1 MGGIAA
7 RRHCASGVASIFRL
21 HEVIGAGNSMLLHEV
36 LDRQIRRL
44 ACFERR
50 RSRPHTIVRH
60 ELASV
65 VFRCCL
71 FRSQSGCVLL
81 LFDLFQQL
89 FPRVFGKL
97 LLRRLDRLVIDID
110 RLAAVIGEASGRLA
124 DGGVLRP
131 VVQTVREL
139 FVCHDRIA
147 LSRRTHEA
155 ALCAEQNER
164 MQDGLQIG
172 GGSIGAAMARTESL
186 GSKMQAIKRRDV
198 VTMS

>member
-1 MGGIAA
+1 MSGIAA
-7 RRHCASGVASIFRL
+7 RGHCASCVASIFRL
-21 HEVIGAGNSMLLHEV
+21 HEDIGAGNSMLLHEV

-50 RSRPHTIVRH
+50 RSRLHTIVRD

-81 LFDLFQQL
+81 LFDLFQS
-89 FPRVFGKL
+89 FFRGFSESFCFVVSTVSSSTSTGWL
-97 LLRRLDRLVIDID
+97 LS
-110 RLAAVIGEASGRLA
+110 SGRPPA
-124 DGGVLRP
+124 VWP
-131 VVQTVREL
+131 MEL
-139 FVCHDRIA
+139 FFGRSFKPSV
-147 LSRRTHEA
+147 SF
-155 ALCAEQNER
+155 
-164 MQDGLQIG
+164 
-172 GGSIGAAMARTESL
+172 SSAM